1 VYIFDGKMIYAGTGM
16 MLFVKL
22 IIIAAFWSGA
32 VFIAP
37 ISLIYLYIHHSRA
50 PAQSPSQ

>member
-1 VYIFDGKMIYAGTGM
+1 M